1 MRSFSLGLMLLVST
15 SLFAEEVSLKED
27 WIVDSE
33 GDEVLVLDNK
43 VLIKLKSITDGA
55 RTSVY
60 SGNANLEQAQLEILS
75 AINKINTTATYEVQA
90 GDTLRKIAVKLYNNE
105 NKWKEIYYL
114 NKELL
119 AVEKL
124 SIGTKLKVR
133 PADGNKK

>member
-1 MRSFSLGLMLLVST
+1 MRSFSLGLMLILSS
-15 SLFAEEVSLKED
+15 SLFAEENTLKDD

-33 GDEVLVLDNK
+33 GDEVLVLENK
-43 VLIKLKSITDGA
+43 VLTKLKSMTDGT

-60 SGNANLEQAQLEILS
+60 SGNTNLEQAQLEILS
-75 AINKINTTATYEVQA
+75 AVNKINTTAVYEVAA

-114 NKELL
+114 NKEIL

-124 SIGTKLKVR
+124 SVGMKLKVR
-133 PADGNKK
+133 PADGNKE

>member
-15 SLFAEEVSLKED
+15 SIFAEEVSLKED

-33 GDEVLVLDNK
+33 GDEVLVLENK
-43 VLIKLKSITDGA
+43 VLTKLKSMTDGA

-75 AINKINTTATYEVQA
+75 AVNKINTTATYEVQA
-90 GDTLRKIAVKLYNNE
+90 GDTLRNIAVKLYNNE

-124 SIGTKLKVR
+124 SIGMKLKVR
-133 PADGNKK
+133 PSDESKK

>member
-1 MRSFSLGLMLLVST
+1 MRSFSMGLMLILSS
-15 SLFAEEVSLKED
+15 SLFAQETTLKDD

-33 GDEVLVLDNK
+33 GDEVLVLENK
-43 VLIKLKSITDGA
+43 VLTKLKSITDGT

-60 SGNANLEQAQLEILS
+60 SGNINLEKAQLEILS
-75 AINKINTTATYEVQA
+75 AVNKINTTAIYEVAA

-114 NKELL
+114 NKEIL

-124 SIGTKLKVR
+124 SVGMKLKVR
-133 PADGNKK
+133 PADGNKE

>member
-1 MRSFSLGLMLLVST
+1 MRSFSVGLMLILSS
-15 SLFAEEVSLKED
+15 SLFAQETTLKDD

-33 GDEVLVLDNK
+33 GDEVLVLENK
-43 VLIKLKSITDGA
+43 VLTKLKSMTDGT

-60 SGNANLEQAQLEILS
+60 SGNINLEKAQLEILS
-75 AINKINTTATYEVQA
+75 AVNKINTTAIYEVAA

-114 NKELL
+114 NKEIL

-124 SIGTKLKVR
+124 SVGMKLKVR
-133 PADGNKK
+133 PADRNKE

>member
-1 MRSFSLGLMLLVST
+1 MRSFSLGLMLILSS
-15 SLFAEEVSLKED
+15 SLFAEETTLKDD

-33 GDEVLVLDNK
+33 GDEVLVLENK
-43 VLIKLKSITDGA
+43 VLTKLKSMTDGT

-60 SGNANLEQAQLEILS
+60 SGNTNLEQAQLEILS
-75 AINKINTTATYEVQA
+75 AVNKINTTAIYEVAA

-114 NKELL
+114 NKEIL

-124 SIGTKLKVR
+124 SVGMKLKVR
-133 PADGNKK
+133 PADGNKE

>member
-1 MRSFSLGLMLLVST
+1 MRSFSLGLMLILSS
-15 SLFAEEVSLKED
+15 SLFAQETTLKDD

-33 GDEVLVLDNK
+33 GDEVLVLENK
-43 VLIKLKSITDGA
+43 VLTKLKSMTDGT

-60 SGNANLEQAQLEILS
+60 SGNINLEKAQLEILS
-75 AINKINTTATYEVQA
+75 AVNKINTTAIYEVAA

-114 NKELL
+114 NKEIL

-124 SIGTKLKVR
+124 SVGMKLKVR
-133 PADGNKK
+133 PADGNKE